1 MLRNLTGTQ
10 LSGPLSF
17 RRLHAVRRIA
27 WLVKRRIGKLQPVQ
41 QRYAWKKTTVPRYG
55 YAIPFSFH
63 AWCFLFFQRSSC
75 STKESKAR
83 SIISTKPFC
92 SSNYRPSLSP
102 QATYPSNTPLPLK
115 KIRSDIF
122 YQARIPPCR
131 CHIFTIG
138 RGRMFH
144 QERYCLGQPSLLLEQ
159 QVLKLQQHHNG
170 LSRIRRTLAQPSP
183 HKRS

>member
-1 MLRNLTGTQ
+1 MATLF
-10 LSGPLSF
+10 LSPSMHGVTCSF
-17 RRLHAVRRIA
+17 NEVLAPQ
-27 WLVKRRIGKLQPVQ
+27 K
-41 QRYAWKKTTVPRYG
+41 
-55 YAIPFSFH
+55 
-63 AWCFLFFQRSSC
+63 
-75 STKESKAR
+75 KAR
-83 SIISTKPFC
+83 QDQSSPTKPFC

-138 RGRMFH
+138 CGRMFH
-144 QERYCLGQPSLLLEQ
+144 QERYCVGQPSSPFDH

-170 LSRIRRTLAQPSP
+170 LSRIRRALAQPSP